1 VLGVPAVT
9 GGGSVI
15 AMIVPVVEGGR
26 FRLRHG
32 GPVVAVACVVVLV
45 LTHLTVPPAVLRV
58 LGSVSIAI
66 T

>member
-1 VLGVPAVT
+1 
-9 GGGSVI
+9 
-15 AMIVPVVEGGR
+15 MIVPVVEGGR